1 MPDDR
6 LSRARWTRP
15 LRRTLL
21 ALLLFSGPPAEAF
34 GLADVISDFLYYRE
48 SLVAGG
54 GGAPTATLF
63 LDTGFAL
70 SDQRFDFGSADTVSY
85 AGQVGVLYRLHDL
98 VLVHGAF
105 QGSGFDTK
113 VSFDDDD
120 LRFSGRFVEGSLGGS
135 VIYLDSR
142 PLKGWLTLSA
152 GFGNSDTDDTDAFW
166 TWRAGGSTTLSWRLD
181 DFLVEPNVG
190 VSFSD
195 TFDRDTKMSIVV
207 GAGFAAK
214 YRGERWRP
222 QVNFAY
228 SRVVRPDVDIE
239 TFIDVGPEILYAV
252 TPALLLGAGYT
263 YSTSADRNDRFD
275 AHSVTFTVRWT
286 F

>member
-1 MPDDR
+1 MPDTR
-6 LSRARWTRP
+6 PSRATWTRP

-21 ALLLFSGPPAEAF
+21 VLLLLSASPAEAF

-48 SLVAGG
+48 SLAASGRPR
-54 GGAPTATLF
+54 PTATLF

-70 SDQRFDFGSADTVSY
+70 ADQQFDFGSLDTI
-85 AGQVGVLYRLHDL
+85 AFGGQVGALYGLHDMF
-98 VLVHGAF
+98 LVHGAF
-105 QGSGFDTK
+105 DGSGFKQTFEVDG
-113 VSFDDDD
+113 DDF
-120 LRFSGRFVEGSLGGS
+120 RFRGHSLGGRLS
-135 VIYLDSR
+135 GSLIYLDSR
-142 PLKGWLTLSA
+142 PLRAWLTVGARFAS
-152 GFGNSDTDDTDAFW
+152 NDDDDADAFW
-166 TWRAGGSTTLSWRLD
+166 TWQTGPSTTLSWRID
-181 DFLVEPNVG
+181 DFLLEPNVG

-228 SRVVRPDVDIE
+228 SRVVRPDVDFE
-239 TFIDVGPEILYAV
+239 DFVDVGPEVLYAV
-252 TPALLLGAGYT
+252 TPALLLGVGYT
-263 YSTSADRNDRFD
+263 YSTPLDRDARFD